1 MVKKKTSHN
10 PPPTP
15 GERLKAIRTFVQSIR
30 KEFCKKTGIS
40 EHTLRSL
47 EKNTVPLTRNGALR
61 ICELLATEGILCTP
75 EWLLKG
81 IGTPPLTQ
89 ESIKRKFT
97 QTFGEKEVEEDN
109 VIAAEADNFLKKY
122 SQSIVMVVLDN
133 AMYPQ
138 FQRGDY
144 LGGEEI
150 PPSQLE
156 THLKKACIIELDDPQ
171 GTFVRTLE
179 KGRKPHT
186 FSLSCLNPMEAIED
200 PFFTDPK
207 MKTAYEILWF
217 RRKKTVFHK

>member
-40 EHTLRSL
+40 EHTLRSW

-109 VIAAEADNFLKKY
+109 GIAAEA
-122 SQSIVMVVLDN
+122 
-133 AMYPQ
+133 
-138 FQRGDY
+138 
-144 LGGEEI
+144 
-150 PPSQLE
+150 
-156 THLKKACIIELDDPQ
+156 
-171 GTFVRTLE
+171 
-179 KGRKPHT
+179 HT

>member
-40 EHTLRSL
+40 EHTLRSW

-122 SQSIVMVVLDN
+122 SQSLFWVFLNN
-133 AMYPQ
+133 AISPNLKGGVSGGGKKPPPPQ
-138 FQRGDY
+138 
-144 LGGEEI
+144 
-150 PPSQLE
+150 
-156 THLKKACIIELDDPQ
+156 
-171 GTFVRTLE
+171 
-179 KGRKPHT
+179 RKPHQKKP
-186 FSLSCLNPMEAIED
+186 CIMEFD
-200 PFFTDPK
+200 D
-207 MKTAYEILWF
+207 
-217 RRKKTVFHK
+217 